1 MADIVAVSSVYE
13 RPTIF
18 HIQFQD
24 ALVGLYLHRLR
35 MMLDFQIEIFS
46 EYSVQFFRLFF
57 ILRIFHDAADTCG
70 GADEIARIKV

>member
-1 MADIVAVSSVYE
+1 MADIVAVSAVYE

-35 MMLDFQIEIFS
+35 MMLYFQIKVFS

-57 ILRIFHDAADTCG
+57 TLRIFHDAADTCG